1 MQQDLEQLQTYRLVL
16 FQEVQNIIQK
26 HTSKA
31 QELTL
36 LKKYQI
42 DKICKAAFYW
52 NPKAPKVP
60 KPLEH
65 IPEKARQEISEYLKR
80 SNYNILER
88 NIRHAQS
95 SLKKVEK
102 TLEHFEKMK
111 KLARQKWTM
120 PLKKGTVKAIEL
132 MEKLKPEVMR
142 ILKFSRYYLERS
154 SIF

>member
-1 MQQDLEQLQTYRLVL
+1 M
-16 FQEVQNIIQK
+16 
-26 HTSKA
+26 
-31 QELTL
+31 
-36 LKKYQI
+36 
-42 DKICKAAFYW
+42 
-52 NPKAPKVP
+52 P

-65 IPEKARQEISEYLKR
+65 IPEKARQEISEYLKG
-80 SNYNILER
+80 SNYDILER

-111 KLARQKWTM
+111 TLARQKWTM